1 MALIPSDAGIRM
13 RMQTEAQL
21 QPLAPI
27 RGIPSD
33 LPDLQP
39 GQIFSARIQQV
50 LPDNTYRALVAGK
63 ELTLALPQA
72 AKAGDTLELVV
83 TDRSAKAVMAQLA
96 TPTELKPGVNF
107 TALIQ
112 ETLADNTYRA
122 LVGDKAV
129 TLKLNVPAQA
139 GERLDLTVI
148 DRSPKAV
155 IAQLATP
162 PELKPGTVFTAL
174 IQEALPDNTY
184 RARVGGKTVTLKLD
198 IPAREGEHL
207 ELTLINRSSRLLEAQ
222 VTGRPGNA
230 GTTEPYPFTRI
241 SPAARFIGQLLVGEG
256 QTPKTV
262 PLNGGQPIL
271 AAPPQDGAELAPRL
285 AQAVSQSGLFYE
297 AHQAQWVAG
306 KLPTEVLLKE
316 PQGQQQVPGQPV
328 MQRTGEPL
336 SSVEPRPQL
345 PTTATPALPATAEK
359 IPDALLPL
367 VQQQLDA
374 AATQRLLWHGEIWPG
389 QTMEWEIQRDAPERE
404 ADEAPTSWSTRLA
417 LTTPRLGRVDATLQ
431 LGPGGLRIAMT
442 TDTEASAAN
451 LRQGSMTLTSA
462 LDAAGIPLLAF
473 LIRHGE

>member
-13 RMQTEAQL
+13 RMQTEPQL

-39 GQIFSARIQQV
+39 GQLFSARIQQV

-63 ELTLALPQA
+63 ELTLALPQG

-83 TDRSAKAVMAQLA
+83 TDRSAKAVMAQLV
-96 TPTELKPGVNF
+96 TPAELKPGVTF

-112 ETLADNTYRA
+112 ESLPDNTYRA
-122 LVGDKAV
+122 LVGDKAI
-129 TLKLNVPAQA
+129 TLKLNVATQA
-139 GERLDLTVI
+139 GERLELTVI
-148 DRSPKAV
+148 DRSPKV
-155 IAQLATP
+155 VVAQLTPP
-162 PELKPGTVFTAL
+162 PELKPGAVFTAL
-174 IQEALPDNTY
+174 IQEAFPDNTY
-184 RARVGGKTVTLKLD
+184 RARVGDRTVTVKLD
-198 IPAREGEHL
+198 VPAREGEHL
-207 ELTLINRSSRLLEAQ
+207 ELTLIDRSSRLLEAQ
-222 VTGRPGNA
+222 VTGRPGSA
-230 GTTEPYPFTRI
+230 GTAEPYPFTRL
-241 SPAARFIGQLLVGEG
+241 SPAARFIGQLLIGEG
-256 QTPKTV
+256 QTPKPA

-271 AAPPQDGAELAPRL
+271 AAPPRDGAELAPRL

-316 PQGQQQVPGQPV
+316 PQGQVPGQPV

-336 SSVEPRPQL
+336 TSVEPRPQL
-345 PTTATPALPATAEK
+345 PSTATPAMPATAEK

-389 QTMEWEIQRDAPERE
+389 QTMEWEIQRDAPERDT
-404 ADEAPTSWSTRLA
+404 DEVPTSWSTRLA

-442 TDTEASAAN
+442 TGNEASAAN
-451 LRQGSMTLTSA
+451 LRQGSTALTSA
-462 LDAAGIPLLAF
+462 LEAAGIPLLAF
-473 LIRHGE
+473 LIRHDE